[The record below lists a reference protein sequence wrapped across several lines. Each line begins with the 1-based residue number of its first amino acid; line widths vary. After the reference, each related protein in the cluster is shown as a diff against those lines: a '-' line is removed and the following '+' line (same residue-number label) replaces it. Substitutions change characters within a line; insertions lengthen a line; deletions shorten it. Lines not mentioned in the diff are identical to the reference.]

1 MSMKKILII
10 GAGISGLTAAYRLR
24 LDGHDVTVVE
34 SGNAPGGWVQTDQD
48 SHGGRIEKG
57 PQLMAVEA
65 GTPLHLLLCSLEIPL
80 TTHRHLSRFIG
91 IDGRL
96 MRVPRNLLEFLKSPL
111 LTLQGKLRIFLE
123 PFLYHFVDKGKE
135 YTLHE
140 AIEKRFGFEAAN
152 RLAPALVNGI
162 LAVPASEVSQES
174 FPIFSKS
181 NDRSL
186 LWESIKRGSTI
197 LATPSRGMG
206 QLTQVLASKCTIV
219 FNTEITTLEYRQ
231 QHWHASGA
239 SYYEK
244 FDSIFLATAAHKA
257 ATLLTSI
264 SPRLSSVLRNIEY
277 TSLHLCHST
286 HSYNKTLDDSLGFLL
301 HPNESEFLLGCF
313 VSSSLEPLDKS
324 KTLKLRTFIK
334 ANQSPAPNWQDI
346 YSELLKWLPDLSP
359 CAFSLIETALLA
371 IPKLQL
377 GQSPEI
383 ITALKDLPMGLD
395 WIGGARFG
403 PGVKDIV
410 EGIDSWMKRSDLEA

>member
-206 QLTQVLASKCTIV
+206 QLTQVQRHLYVLILAIMLQAQ
-219 FNTEITTLEYRQ
+219 I
-231 QHWHASGA
+231 
-239 SYYEK
+239 
-244 FDSIFLATAAHKA
+244 
-257 ATLLTSI
+257 
-264 SPRLSSVLRNIEY
+264 LS
-277 TSLHLCHST
+277 TSLP
-286 HSYNKTLDDSLGFLL
+286 SYSA
-301 HPNESEFLLGCF
+301 
-313 VSSSLEPLDKS
+313 KS
-324 KTLKLRTFIK
+324 
-334 ANQSPAPNWQDI
+334 D
-346 YSELLKWLPDLSP
+346 
-359 CAFSLIETALLA
+359 
-371 IPKLQL
+371 
-377 GQSPEI
+377 
-383 ITALKDLPMGLD
+383 
-395 WIGGARFG
+395 
-403 PGVKDIV
+403 
-410 EGIDSWMKRSDLEA
+410 